1 MTTSI
6 QAIVTDM
13 DGTLLNS
20 QHQLSPRNEQAL
32 RRAMEQGITVILA
45 TGKSRYSGAS
55 IIQTLNLDTPGVYLQ
70 GLAIYNADGSI
81 RHERTL
87 DPAVVR
93 QVIEQTEGGGYT
105 LAFYSRDTI
114 YMGRC
119 RKHWQQKLVSY
130 HEPEGVP
137 IEDLDTFVDQ
147 TPVNKAVIFCDEEVI
162 NDVRAQLA
170 AAVGDQATLVQA
182 VAEMLEVMPPGTSKG
197 DGVQRLLDELGIDP
211 AHVLALGDGE
221 NDIELLRMAG
231 MSAAMGN
238 AADAA
243 KAAADVVVGTNDE
256 DGVAQ
261 AVERFAL
268 GES

>member
-1 MTTSI
+1 MKSPI
-6 QAIVTDM
+6 QAIVIDM

-20 QHQLSPRNEQAL
+20 HHQLSPRNEQAL
-32 RRAMEQGITVILA
+32 RRAIEQGITVIVA
-45 TGKSRYSGAS
+45 TGKSRYSAVG
-55 IIQTLNLDTPGVYLQ
+55 IIEKLNLDTPGVYLQ

-93 QVIEQTEGGGYT
+93 QVIEQTADGGYT
-105 LAFYSRDTI
+105 LAFYCRDEI
-114 YMGRC
+114 HLGRC
-119 RKHWQQKLVSY
+119 RERWQQKLVSY

-137 IEDLDTFVDQ
+137 VEDLEAFANQ
-147 TPVNKAVIFCDEEVI
+147 TPVNKAVIFCEEDVI
-162 NDVRAQLA
+162 NDVRARIA
-170 AAVGDQATLVQA
+170 AVVGDQAKLVQA
-182 VAEMLEVMPPGTSKG
+182 VAEMLEVLPPGASKG
-197 DGVQRLLDELGIDP
+197 EGVKRLLDDLSIDP

-221 NDIELLRMAG
+221 NDIEMLRMAG
-231 MSAAMGN
+231 IGAAMGN
-238 AADAA
+238 AVDAA

-261 AVERFAL
+261 AVERFVL